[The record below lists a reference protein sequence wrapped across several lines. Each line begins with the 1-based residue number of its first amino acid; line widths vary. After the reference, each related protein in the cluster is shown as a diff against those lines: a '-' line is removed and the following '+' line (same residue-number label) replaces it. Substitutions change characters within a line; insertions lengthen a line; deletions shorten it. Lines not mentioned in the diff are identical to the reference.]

1 MGNVLRGKVDTITR
15 KVAGA
20 GQKILKQKQI
30 KTLEVLSKDP
40 QSADGN

>member
-1 MGNVLRGKVDTITR
+1 MLSPEKWLVLDK
-15 KVAGA
+15 
-20 GQKILKQKQI
+20 KILKQKQI